1 MQGSLFRRLP
11 DEIGW
16 ECLVRVELN
25 SHHNLRCVCKSWNA
39 ALKSPQ
45 FYQERKKLQISE
57 KRICVLQ
64 KMDSNWKRV
73 VVYDLEKNS
82 YKSLPPIPAQIYGNC
97 HCHVVKQKLVL
108 IGDIFRF
115 GGGNCLLLYDFAC
128 SKWREGA
135 AMPEW
140 KDEFASAVDEE
151 RGLIYVG
158 GGFHCKYPV
167 ASASVYNVE
176 EDRWDLLP
184 DMNTCMD
191 DFTGAFADGKFY
203 VMGDGHYC
211 RTIEVFDSYT
221 RSWKTMENRFR
232 SVSMCFVSAFERL
245 YCFFGMG
252 LIEYDY
258 RQDKLNIVETFPT
271 ENWHVSI
278 DFTVAVG
285 HNIFICRWDLIQGE
299 TFYLLTPPSER
310 GGGGAFKWTSIE
322 RPLGSQGYA
331 INAATLDL

>member
-1 MQGSLFRRLP
+1 MQGCLFPRLP

-25 SHHNLRCVCKSWNA
+25 SHRNLTCVCKSWNA
-39 ALKSPQ
+39 ALKSPR
-45 FYQERKKLQISE
+45 FYQDRKRLKISE
-57 KRICVLQ
+57 QRICMLHWI
-64 KMDSNWKRV
+64 DGNWDI

-82 YKSLPPIPAQIYGNC
+82 CKSLPPIPGPIYGSCN
-97 HCHVVKQKLVL
+97 CHVVKQKLVL
-108 IGDIFRF
+108 IGNAY
-115 GGGNCLLLYDFAC
+115 GKCLWLYDFAC
-128 SKWREGA
+128 SEWREGA
-135 AMPEW
+135 GMPEW
-140 KDEFASAVDEE
+140 REGFASAADEE

-158 GGFHCKYPV
+158 GGFDCKYPV
-167 ASASVYNVE
+167 TSSSVYNVE

-245 YCFFGMG
+245 YCFSGMG

-258 RQDKLNIVETFPT
+258 TQDKLNIVETFPT
-271 ENWHVSI
+271 EDWHVTI
-278 DFTVAVG
+278 IFTVVVG
-285 HNIFICRWDLIQGE
+285 HNIFVCSRDRIEGQKFW
-299 TFYLLTPPSER
+299 LLRPPSER
-310 GGGGAFKWTSIE
+310 GVGGAFKWIGIE
-322 RPLGSQGYA
+322 RPLSYQSWA
-331 INAATLDL
+331 TNAATLDL